1 LFIPKLNGKSYQN
14 GCYYLVTDSKQI
26 KSAVLQEPSVTFN
39 VAEEASSTGGTAY
52 SDFFDISV
60 TPDSFPVMYKEVMRL
75 LSISRNEVI

>member
-1 LFIPKLNGKSYQN
+1 M
-14 GCYYLVTDSKQI
+14 
-26 KSAVLQEPSVTFN
+26 LQGISVTFN
-39 VAEEASSTGGTAY
+39 VAEEVSSTGGTAY